1 MVYMITRTFSAR
13 IPFKDA
19 RKAFESAYILDRVHG
34 KDRWTFGQWKDD
46 GPVRIRRGKILSVDV
61 PDAFTVFNAG
71 KPSITCNV
79 KQTLISSSDT
89 EIVLTSTLKP
99 KVSGMTAPVKNKTW
113 FTIRDGQCGTI
124 SVYVESKNS
133 CYLPP
138 PFKALGVDAMDL
150 LSADTIHCLEDA
162 CYRYANDMY

>member
-1 MVYMITRTFSAR
+1 MITRTFCAR

-19 RKAFESAYILDRVHG
+19 KKVFESAYILDRVHG
-34 KDRWTFGQWKDD
+34 QDRWTFGPWKDD
-46 GPVRIRRGKILSVDV
+46 GPVRIRRGKLLSVDV
-61 PDAFTVFNAG
+61 PDAFTMFNAG
-71 KPSITCNV
+71 KSSITCNI
-79 KQTLISSSDT
+79 KQTLLSSTNS
-89 EIVLTSTLKP
+89 EMVLTSTLKP

-113 FTIRDGQCGTI
+113 FTIRENIDGNI
-124 SVYVESKNS
+124 SVFVESKNS